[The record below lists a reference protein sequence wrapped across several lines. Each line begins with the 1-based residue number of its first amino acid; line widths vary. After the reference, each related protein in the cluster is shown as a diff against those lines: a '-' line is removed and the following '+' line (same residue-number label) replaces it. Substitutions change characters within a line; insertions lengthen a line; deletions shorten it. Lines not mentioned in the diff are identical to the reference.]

1 LPETRSNPSK
11 SRKVAELLDSQFTI
25 PGTKIKFG
33 IDPLIGL
40 VSGAGDL
47 AGAVLSIYFLI
58 YAVKLGAP
66 SSVLIRIFLNI
77 AADLTIGAIP
87 ILGDIFDVAWKA
99 NLRNAILIE
108 KLEQQPDQLETQS
121 SVLNW
126 FLFIVFILLLGAIIA
141 GLIWAFITAWN
152 KLFS

>member
-11 SRKVAELLDSQFTI
+11 SRKLAELLDSQFTI

-33 IDPLIGL
+33 IDPVIGL

-66 SSVLIRIFLNI
+66 SSVLIRMFL
-77 AADLTIGAIP
+77 
-87 ILGDIFDVAWKA
+87 
-99 NLRNAILIE
+99 
-108 KLEQQPDQLETQS
+108 S
-121 SVLNW
+121 
-126 FLFIVFILLLGAIIA
+126 
-141 GLIWAFITAWN
+141 
-152 KLFS
+152 